1 MKTKFS
7 TLALAYL
14 AVLIA
19 FGVLDGIWLGVIA
32 MPMYVEHFDGILREQ
47 FISWPWIVFYLLYC
61 LSVVILAVKPTL
73 DRTVG
78 AAAISG
84 FVLGATAYGTYNL
97 TAYSIVADWPLNM
110 TLIDWLWGSVATC
123 ILAATGSIVADYARS
138 FLLITPVPVCF

>member
-32 MPMYVEHFDGILREQ
+32 MPMYVEHFDGILRDQ

-61 LSVVILAVKPTL
+61 LSVVILAVKPAL
-73 DRTVG
+73 HKSVG
-78 AAAISG
+78 AAAING
-84 FVLGATAYGTYNL
+84 FILGATAYGTYNL

-123 ILAATGSIVADYARS
+123 ILAATGSAVAR
-138 FLLITPVPVCF
+138 LRI

>member
-73 DRTVG
+73 NRSVG

-84 FVLGATAYGTYNL
+84 FVLGAAAYGTYNL

-110 TLIDWLWGSVATC
+110 TLIDWLWGSLATC
-123 ILAATGSIVADYARS
+123 ILAATGSIVAR
-138 FLLITPVPVCF
+138 LRT

>member
-123 ILAATGSIVADYARS
+123 ILAAAGSIVAR
-138 FLLITPVPVCF
+138 LRT

>member
-97 TAYSIVADWPLNM
+97 TAYSIVAGWPLNM

-123 ILAATGSIVADYARS
+123 ILAATGSIVAR
-138 FLLITPVPVCF
+138 LRT

>member
-73 DRTVG
+73 NRTVG

-123 ILAATGSIVADYARS
+123 ILAATGSIVAR
-138 FLLITPVPVCF
+138 LRT

>member
-61 LSVVILAVKPTL
+61 LSVVIVAVKPTL
-73 DRTVG
+73 NRTVG

-123 ILAATGSIVADYARS
+123 ILAATGSIVAR
-138 FLLITPVPVCF
+138 LRT

>member
-47 FISWPWIVFYLLYC
+47 FISWPWIVFYLLY
-61 LSVVILAVKPTL
+61 IF
-73 DRTVG
+73 
-78 AAAISG
+78 AII
-84 FVLGATAYGTYNL
+84 GATSNSG
-97 TAYSIVADWPLNM
+97 
-110 TLIDWLWGSVATC
+110 
-123 ILAATGSIVADYARS
+123 R
-138 FLLITPVPVCF
+138 LLSAGG

>member
-32 MPMYVEHFDGILREQ
+32 MPMYVEHFEGLLREQ

-61 LSVVILAVKPTL
+61 LSVVVLAVKPTL
-73 DRTVG
+73 SKSVG
-78 AAAISG
+78 AAAVSG
-84 FVLGATAYGTYNL
+84 FILGATAYGTYNL

-123 ILAATGSIVADYARS
+123 ILAATGSAVAR
-138 FLLITPVPVCF
+138 LRM

>member
-123 ILAATGSIVADYARS
+123 ILAATGSIVAR
-138 FLLITPVPVCF
+138 LRT